1 MKNTGWFTGIDGLHK
16 KQEELFQNSF
26 LVGQGNIAWPDVTVA
41 VEWIVIVFVLGQ
53 APSDKPRSVRRR
65 GPVISEW
72 PSVDNIINGMIALVD
87 AAKMDGTDS
96 P

>member
-26 LVGQGNIAWPDVTVA
+26 LVGQGNIAWPDGTVA

-53 APSDKPRSVRRR
+53 APSDKPRSVRRI
-65 GPVISEW
+65 GPIEGKGISTE
-72 PSVDNIINGMIALVD
+72 DFINSLVPFVD
-87 AAKMDGTDS
+87 AAKMDGTDL